1 MTARVADARG
11 KMRVRRPS
19 SPSMTREL
27 LILRH
32 AQAEPQS
39 PGGSDFD
46 RPLSARGARD
56 ADAVGAW
63 LKARDVGVD
72 RAVTSPALRAR
83 ATAERVLK
91 ALGGP
96 TLEFEPGIYEAT
108 PGDLAALAE
117 AALGPGRT
125 LLVGHNP
132 GLEQLVALLTTG
144 RSDEFRG
151 LPTAGLAWLT
161 LPADGPLEPGAATL
175 KMFWSP

>member
-1 MTARVADARG
+1 M
-11 KMRVRRPS
+11 S
-19 SPSMTREL
+19 REL

-39 PGGSDFD
+39 AAGNDFD
-46 RPLSARGARD
+46 RPLSTRGEHD

-63 LKARDVGVD
+63 LKGHDGGID
-72 RAVTSPALRAR
+72 RAVSSPALRAR

-96 TLEFEPGIYEAT
+96 VLAFEPGIYEAT
-108 PGDLAALAE
+108 PGDLAALTE
-117 AALGPGRT
+117 ESLGPGRT
-125 LLVGHNP
+125 LVVGHNP

-151 LPTAGLAWLT
+151 LPPAGLAWLT
-161 LPADGPLEPGAATL
+161 LPDEGALEPGSATL
-175 KMFWSP
+175 KVFWSP